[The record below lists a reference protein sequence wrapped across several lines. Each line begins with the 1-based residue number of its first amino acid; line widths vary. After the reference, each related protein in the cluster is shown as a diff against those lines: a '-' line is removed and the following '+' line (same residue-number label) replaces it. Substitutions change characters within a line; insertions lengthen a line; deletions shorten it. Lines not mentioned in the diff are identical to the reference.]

1 MINKPLLIV
10 GLLACLAAPL
20 ANAAELLDRV
30 VAIAGQD
37 VVTLSEL
44 RTQARDNFVQLQRD
58 HTSPMPSQ
66 KQIIDRALNELI
78 LEKLQ
83 LAEAKRLGIEADQD
97 TIAEAIQ
104 RIAENNKLT
113 VPQLRQ
119 ALADEGVEFRQ
130 FQTRVREQL
139 IIRRLINREVTN
151 RIQVSKSEVDRYLA
165 RQAEAPDE
173 RREVKLLHIL
183 VTTPDGATAE
193 QIQAAANKARK
204 ARARIAKGDD
214 FRAVAQ
220 AVSDGPRAING
231 GDTGWLNVAELPEDF
246 ADLIKSM
253 HTGDIVGPFRSRNG
267 FHILKAEAFRNAE
280 QPRQVVHQTHARHIL
295 IRTDEVTSDS
305 DARQRL
311 EQLRERALQGD
322 DFATLARSS
331 SEDQASA
338 IKGGDLGWVSPGN
351 MVPAFEEVM
360 NQTPIGGISEPFK
373 TRFGWHIVQVVARRD
388 HDETDE
394 AKRLAARKAVRDRK
408 AKEAKQQY
416 LRRLRDEAYVE
427 LRLQDPE

>member
-1 MINKPLLIV
+1 
-10 GLLACLAAPL
+10 LADP
-20 ANAAELLDRV
+20 
-30 VAIAGQD
+30 
-37 VVTLSEL
+37 
-44 RTQARDNFVQLQRD
+44 
-58 HTSPMPSQ
+58 
-66 KQIIDRALNELI
+66 
-78 LEKLQ
+78 
-83 LAEAKRLGIEADQD
+83 KRLGIEADQD
-97 TIAEAIQ
+97 TVAEAIQ

-119 ALADEGVEFRQ
+119 ALADEGVEFRR
-130 FQTRVREQL
+130 FQDKVQEQ
-139 IIRRLINREVTN
+139 IVIRRLINREVTN

-173 RREVKLLHIL
+173 RRQVKLLHIL
-183 VTTPDGATAE
+183 ITTPDGATAA
-193 QIQAAANKARK
+193 QIQAAADKARR
-204 ARARIAKGDD
+204 ARARIAKGED

-246 ADLIKSM
+246 ADLVNDM
-253 HTGDIVGPFRSRNG
+253 HDGEIVGPFRSRNG

-280 QPRQVVHQTHARHIL
+280 QPRHLVHQTHARHIL
-295 IRTDEVTSDS
+295 IRTDEVTSDT

-322 DFATLARSS
+322 DFAALARSS
-331 SEDQASA
+331 SDDQASA

-360 NQTPIGGISEPFK
+360 NRTPVGAISEPFK
-373 TRFGWHIVQVVARRD
+373 TRFGWHIVQVLAHRN
-388 HDETDE
+388 HDETEE
-394 AKRLAARKAVRDRK
+394 AKRLEARKAVRDRK

-416 LRRLRDEAYVE
+416 LRRLRDQAYVE
-427 LRLQDPE
+427 LRLQDNQ